1 MTCDDDNLCNGIST
15 CHEDVGQC
23 VQDVA
28 PVVCDDNS
36 ECTLD
41 SCTASTGQC
50 VFETKNCDDGN
61 ACTVGDYC
69 DVDVGCVYA
78 NPLDNCCKSGYD
90 LPIVPN
96 CGKAKP
102 NLLFSPIFSSCLQ
115 VVIINVRQMP
125 AKIWLHVPR
134 IAVLVSRRQ
143 YM

>member
-78 NPLDNCCKSGYD
+78 NPLDNCCKSLRLY
-90 LPIVPN
+90 LLYQTV
-96 CGKAKP
+96 GKP
-102 NLLFSPIFSSCLQ
+102 GLIFFFLLSFPPVF
-115 VVIINVRQMP
+115 R
-125 AKIWLHVPR
+125 W
-134 IAVLVSRRQ
+134 
-143 YM
+143 